1 MHVEETGI
9 SSGPIGHLV
18 RLQTLGVKFEEMS
31 MVRVLGSY
39 SIFVLFLKFLCY
51 YEHF

>member
-18 RLQTLGVKFEEMS
+18 RLQTLGVEFEEMS
-31 MVRVLGSY
+31 VVPGSY
-39 SIFVLFLKFLCY
+39 SIFVLFLKFLRY